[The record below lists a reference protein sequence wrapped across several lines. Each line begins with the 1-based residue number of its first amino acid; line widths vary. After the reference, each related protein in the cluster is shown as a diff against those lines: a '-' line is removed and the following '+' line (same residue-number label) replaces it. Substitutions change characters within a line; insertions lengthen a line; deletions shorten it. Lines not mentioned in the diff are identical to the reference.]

1 MLTQESRFDIVMR
14 RTATILSVVIITFGL
29 IAASTGI
36 MLSIYYEPGSG
47 RAYQSLRMITEQI
60 EYGWLFRKVH
70 YIAGN
75 GIIVAAL
82 IQIVVI
88 FLGRKFSKS
97 WYTAWIGGIFLT
109 LTVIG
114 LSWTSMILAW
124 DQVGFWRFSIEL
136 GTIEA
141 IPFIGQQLRE
151 ILTGGSSIS
160 ILTVQRLYTIHSYIL
175 SIAAIAL
182 SVVHLFSV
190 LWVEKQVSSLK
201 SCFKVLVHQLRKV
214 EIISQWEF
222 LLLLVNFLKKD
233 G

>member
-1 MLTQESRFDIVMR
+1 MR
-14 RTATILSVVIITFGL
+14 RTATILSVVILSFCL

-36 MLSIYYEPGSG
+36 MLSIYYEPASG

-60 EYGWLFRKVH
+60 EYGWLFRKAH

-82 IQIVVI
+82 IQIVVM
-88 FLGRKFSKS
+88 FLGRKVSQS
-97 WYTAWIGGIFLT
+97 WYTAWISGILLT

-114 LSWTSMILAW
+114 LSWTSMILGW

-151 ILTGGSSIS
+151 ILTGGSGIS
-160 ILTVQRLYTIHSYIL
+160 TLTIQRLYTIHSYIL
-175 SIAAIAL
+175 SIAAIIL

-190 LWVEKQVSSLK
+190 LWVEKQVSSLRE
-201 SCFKVLVHQLRKV
+201 LVQGV
-214 EIISQWEF
+214 GASVAES
-222 LLLLVNFLKKD
+222 
-233 G
+233 

>member
-1 MLTQESRFDIVMR
+1 MQESRFDTVMR
-14 RTATILSVVIITFGL
+14 RTATILSVVILSFCL

-36 MLSIYYEPGSG
+36 MLSIYYEPASG

-60 EYGWLFRKVH
+60 EYGWLFRKAH

-82 IQIVVI
+82 IQIVVM
-88 FLGRKFSKS
+88 FLGRKVSQS
-97 WYTAWIGGIFLT
+97 WYTAWISGILLT

-114 LSWTSMILAW
+114 LSWTSMILGW

-151 ILTGGSSIS
+151 ILTGGSGIS
-160 ILTVQRLYTIHSYIL
+160 TLTIQRLYTIHSYIL
-175 SIAAIAL
+175 SIAAIIL

-190 LWVEKQVSSLK
+190 LWVEKQVSSLRE
-201 SCFKVLVHQLRKV
+201 LVQGV
-214 EIISQWEF
+214 GASVAES
-222 LLLLVNFLKKD
+222 
-233 G
+233 